1 MAIQLAP
8 VTREGNNC
16 LQTSD
21 DRVEGAEARNPREDR
36 KIRREA
42 ELENS

>member
-8 VTREGNNC
+8 ITGEGNNC

-21 DRVEGAEARNPREDR
+21 DRVEGAKARSPSEDR